1 MNTATLPTTI
11 DAYLAALRAA
21 LSGTDPAL
29 VQDALYDAEEFLR
42 SELAEQAGRSEA
54 EVIAKVASSY
64 GAPDEVASIY
74 RDTEYKVRRAIEPP
88 KATPRRSLLG
98 RFFGVAADP
107 RTYGAIFYLLLSMA
121 TGIIYFTFVTTG
133 LSLSAGL
140 AVLIIG
146 IPFFLLFLGLTRVLS
161 LVEGRIVETMLG
173 TRMPRRPLYSDR
185 TVGWMDRIKEM
196 LSDVRT
202 WSTILYLFLMMPLGI
217 AYFTVTVTGF
227 SLALGFIA
235 APLLYIAGDLGWL
248 GVHVQTGDI
257 EFGLLNLPPA
267 IGLPLLFVGGVILL
281 FAMMHLARGIGRVHG
296 GIAKSLLVRSG
307 S

>member
-1 MNTATLPTTI
+1 M
-11 DAYLAALRAA
+11 
-21 LSGTDPAL
+21 
-29 VQDALYDAEEFLR
+29 
-42 SELAEQAGRSEA
+42 
-54 EVIAKVASSY
+54 
-64 GAPDEVASIY
+64 
-74 RDTEYKVRRAIEPP
+74 RRAIEPP
-88 KATPRRSLLG
+88 KAPRRRSLRG
-98 RFFGVAADP
+98 RLFGVAADP
-107 RTYGAIFYLLLSMA
+107 RTYGAIFYLLLSLA

-140 AVLIIG
+140 AALIIG

-196 LSDVRT
+196 LSDART

-227 SLALGFIA
+227 ALALGFVA
-235 APLLYIAGDLGWL
+235 APLLFIAGGLGWL
-248 GVHVQTGDI
+248 GVHVQTGEI
-257 EFGLLNLPPA
+257 EFGLLNIPPV
-267 IGLPLLFVGGVILL
+267 IGVPLLFVIGVILL
-281 FAMMHLARGIGRVHG
+281 FSMMHLVRGIGHVHG
-296 GIAKSLLVRSG
+296 AIAKSLLVRSG

>member
-1 MNTATLPTTI
+1 MNTALPTTI
-11 DAYLAALRAA
+11 DAYLDALRAA
-21 LSGTDPAL
+21 LSGADPAL

-42 SELAEQAGRSEA
+42 SELAEQSGQSEA
-54 EVIAKVASSY
+54 QVIAKVASSY

-88 KATPRRSLLG
+88 KATPRRSLAG

-121 TGIIYFTFVTTG
+121 TGIIYFTFATAG

-140 AVLIIG
+140 AILIIG

-185 TVGWMDRIKEM
+185 SVGWMDRIKEM
-196 LSDVRT
+196 LGDVRT
-202 WSTILYLFLMMPLGI
+202 WSTILYLFIMLPLGI
-217 AYFTVTVTGF
+217 VYFTLTVTGF
-227 SLALGFIA
+227 SLAFGFIA
-235 APLLYIAGDLGWL
+235 APLLYLADRLGWMSQ
-248 GVHVQTGDI
+248 HVRADDV
-257 EFGLLNLPPA
+257 EFGLMALPPEVA
-267 IGLPLLFVGGVILL
+267 LPLLFTAGVILL
-281 FAMMHLARGIGRVHG
+281 FSMMHLVRGVGQVHG
-296 GIAKSLLVRSG
+296 AIAKSLLVRSG

>member
-11 DAYLAALRAA
+11 DAYLDALRAA
-21 LSGTDPAL
+21 LSGADPAL

-42 SELAEQAGRSEA
+42 SELAEQAGQSEA
-54 EVIAKVASSY
+54 AVIAKVASSY

-88 KATPRRSLLG
+88 KATPRRSVLG

-107 RTYGAIFYLLLSMA
+107 RTYGAIFYLLLSLA
-121 TGIIYFTFVTTG
+121 TGIVYFTFVTSG

-185 TVGWMDRIKEM
+185 SIGWMDRIKDM

-217 AYFTVTVTGF
+217 VYFTITVTGF
-227 SLALGFIA
+227 TLALVFIV
-235 APLLYIAGDLGWL
+235 APLLYVAAGIGWINHSMNL
-248 GVHVQTGDI
+248 DGVQ
-257 EFGLLNLPPA
+257 FGMAGLAPE
-267 IGLPLLFVGGVILL
+267 IGVPLIFVAGVFLL
-281 FAMMHLARGIGRVHG
+281 FAMMHVARGIGHVHG
-296 GIAKSLLVRSG
+296 AIAKSLLVRSG
-307 S
+307 A

>member
-11 DAYLAALRAA
+11 EAYLDALRNA
-21 LSGTDPAL
+21 LASADRAL

-42 SELAEQAGRSEA
+42 SELAEQAGQSEA
-54 EVIAKVASSY
+54 DVIAKVASSY
-64 GAPDEVASIY
+64 GAPDEVAAIY

-88 KATPRRSLLG
+88 KATPRRSLAG

-121 TGIIYFTFVTTG
+121 TGVIYFSFVTTG

-185 TVGWMDRIKEM
+185 SVGWIERIKDM
-196 LSDVRT
+196 LGDVRT
-202 WSTILYLFLMMPLGI
+202 WSTILYLFIMMPLGI
-217 AYFTVTVTGF
+217 VYFTITVTGF
-227 SLALGFIA
+227 SVALAFIA
-235 APLLYIAGDLGWL
+235 APLLFVAGEWGWL
-248 GVHVQTGDI
+248 GRQVQGGDI
-257 EFGLLNLPPA
+257 EFGLAHVPPELA
-267 IGLPLLFVGGVILL
+267 LPLLFVAGVILL
-281 FAMMHLARGIGRVHG
+281 FAMMHLVRGIGHVHG
-296 GIAKSLLVRSG
+296 AIAKSLLVRSG

>member
-11 DAYLAALRAA
+11 DAYLDALRAA
-21 LSGTDPAL
+21 LSGADPAL

-42 SELAEQAGRSEA
+42 SELAEQTGQSEA
-54 EVIAKVASSY
+54 AVIAKVASSY

-107 RTYGAIFYLLLSMA
+107 RTYGAIFYLLLSLA

-140 AVLIIG
+140 AALIIG

-196 LSDVRT
+196 LSDART

-227 SLALGFIA
+227 ALALGFVA
-235 APLLYIAGDLGWL
+235 APLLFIAGGLGWL
-248 GVHVQTGDI
+248 GVHVQTGEI
-257 EFGLLNLPPA
+257 EFGLLNIPPV
-267 IGLPLLFVGGVILL
+267 IGVPLLFVIGVILL
-281 FAMMHLARGIGRVHG
+281 FSMMHLVRGIGHVHG
-296 GIAKSLLVRSG
+296 AIAKSLLVRSG

>member
-1 MNTATLPTTI
+1 MKTALPTTI
-11 DAYLAALRAA
+11 DAYLDALRAA
-21 LSGTDPAL
+21 LSGADPAL

-42 SELAEQAGRSEA
+42 SELAEQQGKSEA

-88 KATPRRSLLG
+88 KATPRTSLAG

-107 RTYGAIFYLLLSMA
+107 HTYGAIFYMLLSMA
-121 TGIIYFTFVTTG
+121 TGIFYFAFVTTG

-173 TRMPRRPLYSDR
+173 VRMPRRPLYSDR
-185 TVGWMDRIKEM
+185 SMGWKERIKEM
-196 LSDVRT
+196 FTDVRT
-202 WSTILYLFLMMPLGI
+202 WSTILYLFLMLPLGI
-217 AYFTVTVTGF
+217 VYFTIAVTG
-227 SLALGFIA
+227 LALSLSLIA
-235 APLLYIAGDLGWL
+235 APFLYAFANAGWL
-248 GVHVQTGDI
+248 HSRI
-257 EFGLLNLPPA
+257 NLENAEFGFFLLPPQ
-267 IGLPLLFVGGVILL
+267 IGMPLAVICGVVLL
-281 FAMMHLARGIGRVHG
+281 FAVLHLARGIGQLHG
-296 GIAKSLLVRSG
+296 AIAKQLLVRSG
-307 S
+307 A

>member
-1 MNTATLPTTI
+1 MNAIALPTTI
-11 DAYLAALRAA
+11 EAYLDALRTA
-21 LSGTDPAL
+21 LSGADPAL

-54 EVIAKVASSY
+54 EVIAQVASSY
-64 GAPDEVASIY
+64 GAPDEVAAIY
-74 RDTEYKVRRAIEPP
+74 RDTEYKVRRAIDPP
-88 KATPRRSLLG
+88 KAAPRRSWVG
-98 RFFGVAADP
+98 RFFGVAVDP
-107 RTYGAIFYLLLSMA
+107 RTYGAIFYLLLSLA
-121 TGIIYFTFVTTG
+121 TGIVYFTFVTTG

-202 WSTILYLFLMMPLGI
+202 WSTILYLFIMLPLGI
-217 AYFTVTVTGF
+217 VYFTLTVTGF
-227 SLALGFIA
+227 SVALAFIA
-235 APLLYIAGDLGWL
+235 APLLYAAAGFGGYGHALDMD
-248 GVHVQTGDI
+248 GVQ
-257 EFGLLNLPPA
+257 FGLLGLPPE
-267 IGLPLLFVGGVILL
+267 IGLPLLFVAGVVLL
-281 FAMMHLARGIGRVHG
+281 FAMMHFARGIGHVHG
-296 GIAKSLLVRSG
+296 AIAKSLLVRSG
-307 S
+307 G

>member
-11 DAYLAALRAA
+11 DAYLDALRAA
-21 LSGTDPAL
+21 LSGADPAL

-42 SELAEQAGRSEA
+42 SELAEQSGQSEA
-54 EVIAKVASSY
+54 AVIAKVASSY

-88 KATPRRSLLG
+88 KATARRSLVG

-121 TGIIYFTFVTTG
+121 TGIVYFTFVTTG

-217 AYFTVTVTGF
+217 AYFTLTVTGF
-227 SLALGFIA
+227 SLALAFTA

-248 GVHVQTGDI
+248 GAHVHAGDV
-257 EFGLLNLPPA
+257 ELGLLNLPPVIA
-267 IGLPLLFVGGVILL
+267 LPLLFVTGVILL
-281 FAMMHLARGIGRVHG
+281 FTMMHLARGIGHVHG
-296 GIAKSLLVRSG
+296 AIAKSLLVRSG

>member
-1 MNTATLPTTI
+1 MNTATLPNTI
-11 DAYLAALRAA
+11 DAYLDALRAA
-21 LSGTDPAL
+21 LSGADPAL

-42 SELAEQAGRSEA
+42 SELAEQAGKSEA

-88 KATPRRSLLG
+88 KTTPRRSLFG

-107 RTYGAIFYLLLSMA
+107 RTYGAIFYLLLSLA
-121 TGIIYFTFVTTG
+121 TGIIYFAFVTTG

-196 LSDVRT
+196 LSDART

-217 AYFTVTVTGF
+217 VYFTLTVTGF
-227 SLALGFIA
+227 ALSLGFIA
-235 APLLYIAGDLGWL
+235 APLLFIAGELGWL
-248 GVHVQTGDI
+248 GVHVQTGEI
-257 EFGLLNLPPA
+257 EFGLLNLPPV
-267 IGLPLLFVGGVILL
+267 IGVPLIFVIGVVLL
-281 FAMMHLARGIGRVHG
+281 FAMMHLARGIGHVHG
-296 GIAKSLLVRSG
+296 AIAKSLLVRSG

>member
-1 MNTATLPTTI
+1 MNTVTLPTTI
-11 DAYLAALRAA
+11 EAYLDALRNA
-21 LSGTDPAL
+21 LSGADRAL

-42 SELAEQAGRSEA
+42 SELAEQAGQSEA

-64 GAPDEVASIY
+64 GAPDEVAAIY

-88 KATPRRSLLG
+88 KATPRRSLAG

-185 TVGWMDRIKEM
+185 SVGWVERIKEM
-196 LSDVRT
+196 LGDVRT
-202 WSTILYLFLMMPLGI
+202 WSTILYLFIMMPLGI
-217 AYFTVTVTGF
+217 VYFTITVTGF
-227 SLALGFIA
+227 SVALAFIA
-235 APLLYIAGDLGWL
+235 APLLFVAGQWGWL
-248 GVHVQTGDI
+248 GVQVHRGDI
-257 EFGLLNLPPA
+257 EFGLTQVPPELA
-267 IGLPLLFVGGVILL
+267 LPLLFVVGVVLL
-281 FAMMHLARGIGRVHG
+281 FAMMHLARGIGQVHG
-296 GIAKSLLVRSG
+296 AIAKSLLVRSG
-307 S
+307 T

>member
-1 MNTATLPTTI
+1 MNAVALPSTI
-11 DAYLAALRAA
+11 DAYLDALRAS
-21 LSGTDPAL
+21 LSGADPAL

-42 SELAEQAGRSEA
+42 SELAEQSGQSEA
-54 EVIAKVASSY
+54 QVIAKVASSY

-88 KATPRRSLLG
+88 KATPRRSLSG
-98 RFFGVAADP
+98 RFFGVATDP

-140 AVLIIG
+140 LVLIIG

-185 TVGWMDRIKEM
+185 NIGWMDRIKEM
-196 LSDVRT
+196 LADIRT
-202 WSTILYLFLMMPLGI
+202 WSTILYLFIMMPLGI
-217 AYFTVTVTGF
+217 VYFTLTVTGF
-227 SLALGFIA
+227 SIAFGFIV
-235 APLLYIAGDLGWL
+235 APLLFAAERIGWL
-248 GVHVQTGDI
+248 SPHMHVDGI
-257 EFGLLNLPPA
+257 EFGLLSLPSA
-267 IGLPLLFVGGVILL
+267 VSLPLLFVAGVVLL
-281 FAMMHLARGIGRVHG
+281 FAMMHLVRGIGQVHG
-296 GIAKSLLVRSG
+296 AIAKSLLVRSG
-307 S
+307 T